1 MDDQDLRSR
10 LIAAKSGDGRRSRAA
25 TMRDVAAAAGVA
37 VSTVS
42 KVLSGA
48 DISVRSETRARIEQ
62 AASDLR
68 YRPNATARGL
78 RLARTGA
85 FGMLVPDFT
94 NPVYATIVRGAVR
107 EAEAIGRV
115 TLLAEL
121 DGDHSPAGYVRL
133 AREGRI
139 DGLLIATARTR
150 SPLLAELER
159 GDGVPHVFVNR
170 RGGADSLS
178 VVLDDE
184 EGAAVGTRALVDAGH
199 TRLGLILGPE
209 DVETSQRRRNGFEQV
224 RRQRGLPE
232 ASVVWTEY
240 SVSGGYEAAKRL
252 LEGERRPTGVL
263 LTTMTIALGALGA
276 FADSGVRVPEDI
288 SVVGYDDGELATV
301 THPPLTSVATALDEL
316 GGTAVRVL
324 EAVLR
329 GEPAVSCVVPTPPRL
344 MRRASLAP
352 PGRSVS
358 PG

>member
-1 MDDQDLRSR
+1 MTSRDDHDPRSR
-10 LIAAKSGDGRRSRAA
+10 PLPARGGEERRSGAP

-48 DISVRSETRARIEQ
+48 DISVRSETRARIEK

-78 RLARTGA
+78 RLSRTGA

-115 TLLAEL
+115 MLLAEL
-121 DGDHSPAGYVRL
+121 DGHHSPAGYVRL

-150 SPLLAELER
+150 SPLLVELER

-170 RGGADSLS
+170 RGGASSLS

-184 EGAAVGTRALVDAGH
+184 EGAAVGTRALVEEGH
-199 TRLGLILGPE
+199 SRLGLILGPE
-209 DVETSQRRRNGFEQV
+209 DVETSQRRRAGFEQV
-224 RRQRGLPE
+224 RMERGLPE
-232 ASVVWTEY
+232 ASIVWARYTAR
-240 SVSGGYEAAKRL
+240 GGYEAAKRL
-252 LEGERRPTGVL
+252 LESEERPTGVL
-263 LTTMTIALGALGA
+263 VTAMTMALGALGA
-276 FADSGVRVPEDI
+276 FEEAGVRVPDDI

-301 THPPLTSVATALDEL
+301 TYPPLTSVVTALDEL
-316 GGTAVRVL
+316 GTTAVRLL
-324 EAVLR
+324 EAVMR
-329 GEPAVSCVVPTPPRL
+329 GEEVESRVVPTPPRL
-344 MRRASLAP
+344 VRRGSLAP
-352 PGRSVS
+352 PPR
-358 PG
+358 